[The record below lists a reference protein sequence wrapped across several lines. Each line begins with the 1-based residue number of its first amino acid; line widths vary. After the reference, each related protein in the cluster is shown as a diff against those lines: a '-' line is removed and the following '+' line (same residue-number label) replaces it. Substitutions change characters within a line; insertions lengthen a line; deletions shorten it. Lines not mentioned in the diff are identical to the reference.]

1 MEKQI
6 IELFTPLKVKINEI
20 PKDFKNIIIN
30 NDKYTYDK
38 YVDNEMLNKIVFE
51 LMNILD
57 DILNKIKDLN
67 ISFITTE
74 DNVETYLYYNNKKLE
89 FNNDYFV
96 KTSSLYLEYKNKFRE
111 PYEAPM
117 NNAILD
123 YKYALMGNTG
133 VTETTNENPCP
144 L

>member
-20 PKDFKNIIIN
+20 PKDFKNIILSN
-30 NDKYTYDK
+30 NKYTYDK

-67 ISFITTE
+67 ISFTTTK
-74 DNVETYLYYNNKKLE
+74 DNVETYLYYNNKKTPIY
-89 FNNDYFV
+89 NNN
-96 KTSSLYLEYKNKFRE
+96 KSPIICNLYILQKKEKCIKKY
-111 PYEAPM
+111 
-117 NNAILD
+117 NNSIL
-123 YKYALMGNTG
+123 K
-133 VTETTNENPCP
+133 VS
-144 L
+144 

>member
-6 IELFTPLKVKINEI
+6 IELFTLLKVNINEI

-30 NDKYTYDK
+30 NDKYT

-96 KTSSLYLEYKNKFRE
+96 KTSSLYLEYKNKWFGIKSDFSADIDVIR
-111 PYEAPM
+111 AQDVRFLFFKS
-117 NNAILD
+117 ILS
-123 YKYALMGNTG
+123 AS
-133 VTETTNENPCP
+133 V
-144 L
+144 

>member
-20 PKDFKNIIIN
+20 TIDFNNIIIS

-67 ISFITTE
+67 VFYITTKN
-74 DNVETYLYYNNKKLE
+74 NVDTYLYYNNKKLE

-96 KTSSLYLEYKNKFRE
+96 KTSSLYLEYKNKWFGIKSDFSADIDVIR
-111 PYEAPM
+111 ALDIRFLFLKS
-117 NNAILD
+117 ILSSS
-123 YKYALMGNTG
+123 L
-133 VTETTNENPCP
+133 
-144 L
+144 

>member
-20 PKDFKNIIIN
+20 PKDFKNIILSN
-30 NDKYTYDK
+30 NKYTYDK

-67 ISFITTE
+67 ISFTTTK
-74 DNVETYLYYNNKKLE
+74 DNVETYLYYNNKKTPIY
-89 FNNDYFV
+89 NNN
-96 KTSSLYLEYKNKFRE
+96 KSPIICNLY
-111 PYEAPM
+111 
-117 NNAILD
+117 ILQKKRKV
-123 YKYALMGNTG
+123 Y
-133 VTETTNENPCP
+133 
-144 L
+144 

>member
-1 MEKQI
+1 
-6 IELFTPLKVKINEI
+6 
-20 PKDFKNIIIN
+20 
-30 NDKYTYDK
+30 
-38 YVDNEMLNKIVFE
+38 MLNKIVFE

-96 KTSSLYLEYKNKFRE
+96 KTSSLYLEYKNKWFGIKSDFSADIDVIR
-111 PYEAPM
+111 AQDIRFLFLKS
-117 NNAILD
+117 ILS
-123 YKYALMGNTG
+123 AS
-133 VTETTNENPCP
+133 V
-144 L
+144 

>member
-1 MEKQI
+1 
-6 IELFTPLKVKINEI
+6 
-20 PKDFKNIIIN
+20 
-30 NDKYTYDK
+30 
-38 YVDNEMLNKIVFE
+38 MLNKIVFE

-96 KTSSLYLEYKNKFRE
+96 KTSSLYLEYKNKWFGIKSADIDVIR
-111 PYEAPM
+111 AQDVRFLFFKS
-117 NNAILD
+117 ILS
-123 YKYALMGNTG
+123 AS
-133 VTETTNENPCP
+133 V
-144 L
+144 

>member
-30 NDKYTYDK
+30 NDKYTYDN

-67 ISFITTE
+67 ISFTTTK
-74 DNVETYLYYNNKKLE
+74 DNVETYLYYNNKKTPIY
-89 FNNDYFV
+89 NNN
-96 KTSSLYLEYKNKFRE
+96 KSPIICNLY
-111 PYEAPM
+111 
-117 NNAILD
+117 ILQKKRKV
-123 YKYALMGNTG
+123 Y
-133 VTETTNENPCP
+133 
-144 L
+144 